1 MTGLVPFVPVQSQAM
16 STITAEL
23 RQARFSVSMTFLL
36 HAAVF
41 ATWTPRIPAIKE
53 GLQLGNDDLGFAL
66 GGMAVGLLIGTR
78 LTGRMERRGRTAVA
92 MRIIMP
98 LQAIALIGPAFA
110 WNLTSLTA
118 SLFVLGLLGGML
130 DVAMN
135 AHAVAVE
142 RLYGRPIMSAFHGL
156 WSVGSMGGAAVA
168 AGVAAAG
175 VDVGPHFVVAALVC
189 AVASLPLQSRLLP
202 GNRES
207 AAVGHDV
214 SGESGSASR
223 RTVGLF
229 VVVLL
234 VVMGFG
240 AFMSEGAIADW
251 GAVFLRDERGATQ
264 DIAALGISVFAGAM
278 ALSRLV
284 ADRIGERLGPV
295 LMARL
300 GAGMATLGYV
310 VFLLAPSPWLSI
322 AGFALAG
329 IGIGPVVPVVFSAG
343 GNTRTARRPSLL
355 GITVTAGY
363 TGSVLGPVFIGN
375 FGEWFGLPWGLAVP
389 IVFLL
394 LVVLAA
400 GRLSGAAGGASGS
413 AAESAEV
420 TAHAHGPANT
430 DG

>member
-1 MTGLVPFVPVQSQAM
+1 MDTTLTTS
-16 STITAEL
+16 EL
-23 RQARFSVSMTFLL
+23 RYARFSVAMTFLL

-53 GLQLGNDDLGFAL
+53 GLHLGNDDLGLAL

-78 LTGRMERRGRTAVA
+78 LTGRMERAGRTAVA
-92 MRIIMP
+92 MRVIMP
-98 LQAIALIGPAFA
+98 LQALALIGPAFA
-110 WNLTSLTA
+110 WDLASLTA
-118 SLFVLGLLGGML
+118 ALFVLGLLGGML

-142 RLYGRPIMSAFHGL
+142 RLYQRPIMSAFHGL
-156 WSVGSMGGAAVA
+156 WSLGSMGAAAVA
-168 AGVAAAG
+168 AAVAAAG
-175 VDVGPHFVVAALVC
+175 VEYQPHFVVAAVVC
-189 AVASLPLQSRLLP
+189 ALASLPLQARLLP
-202 GNRES
+202 GDRES
-207 AAVGHDV
+207 AVIGHSV
-214 SGESGSASR
+214 SDTGSDRPPA
-223 RTVGLF
+223 GLL

-251 GAVFLRDERGATQ
+251 GAVFMSDERGATQ
-264 DIAALGISVFAGAM
+264 DVAALSISVFAGAM

-284 ADRIGERLGPV
+284 ADRIGARLGPV
-295 LMARL
+295 LLARL
-300 GAGMATLGYV
+300 GASLATAGYV
-310 VFLLAPSPWLSI
+310 LFLLTPSPWLSI

-343 GNTRTARRPSLL
+343 GNTRTAKRPSLL

-375 FGEWFGLPWGLAVP
+375 VGEWFGLTWGLAVP
-389 IVFLL
+389 VLFLL
-394 LVVLAA
+394 LVLLAA
-400 GRLSGAAGGASGS
+400 GLLSGAAGGKSDEIA
-413 AAESAEV
+413 
-420 TAHAHGPANT
+420 AHAHGPANT

>member
-1 MTGLVPFVPVQSQAM
+1 M

-23 RQARFSVSMTFLL
+23 RQARFCVSMTFLL

-53 GLQLGNDDLGFAL
+53 GLRLGNDDLGFAL

-110 WNLTSLTA
+110 WNLSSLTA
-118 SLFVLGLLGGML
+118 ALFVLGLLGGML

-156 WSVGSMGGAAVA
+156 WSLGSMGAAAVA
-168 AGVAAAG
+168 AGVAKAG
-175 VDVGPHFVVAALVC
+175 VDYHPHFVVAALVC
-189 AVASLPLQSRLLP
+189 ALASLPLQSRLLS
-202 GNRES
+202 GDRES
-207 AAVGHDV
+207 AAIGHGTEA
-214 SGESGSASR
+214 SSSSR
-223 RTVGLF
+223 RTVGLL
-229 VVVLL
+229 VVLLL

-264 DIAALGISVFAGAM
+264 YVAALGISVFAGAM

-300 GAGMATLGYV
+300 GAGMAMLGYV
-310 VFLLAPSPWLSI
+310 VFLLAPSPWVSI

-343 GNTRTARRPSLL
+343 GNTRTAKRPSLL

-400 GRLSGAAGGASGS
+400 GLLSGAAGGKG
-413 AAESAEV
+413 AESAEV
-420 TAHAHGPANT
+420 AAHAHGPANT

>member
-1 MTGLVPFVPVQSQAM
+1 M

-23 RQARFSVSMTFLL
+23 RQARFGVSMTFLL

-53 GLQLGNDDLGFAL
+53 GLHLGNDDLGFAL

-98 LQAIALIGPAFA
+98 LQAIALVGPAFA
-110 WNLTSLTA
+110 WDLFSLTA
-118 SLFVLGLLGGML
+118 ALFVLGLLGGML

-156 WSVGSMGGAAVA
+156 WSLGSMGAAAVA
-168 AGVAAAG
+168 ALVAKAG

-189 AVASLPLQSRLLP
+189 AVASLPLQARLLP
-202 GNRES
+202 GDRES
-207 AAVGHDV
+207 AAIGH
-214 SGESGSASR
+214 ETEASGSSR
-223 RTVGLF
+223 RTVGLLI
-229 VVVLL
+229 VLLL

-251 GAVFLRDERGATQ
+251 GAVFMSDERGATQ
-264 DIAALGISVFAGAM
+264 DVAALSISVFAGAM

-300 GAGMATLGYV
+300 GAGLATLGYV
-310 VFLLAPSPWLSI
+310 VFLLTPSPWLSI

-343 GNTRTARRPSLL
+343 GNTRTAKRPSLL

-375 FGEWFGLPWGLAVP
+375 VGEWFGLPWGLAVP
-389 IVFLL
+389 ILFLL

-400 GRLSGAAGGASGS
+400 GLLSGAAGGKG
-413 AAESAEV
+413 EDSAEV
-420 TAHAHGPANT
+420 AAHAHGPANT